1 MILLRVWILRKW
13 KISTN
18 SDIFRQQDR
27 WGQRGFGRHIV
38 LVVNVGYTSINCDIF
53 VHFIFIKNIYH
64 TSEKYM
70 SYLQRLVFSH
80 IQLLSC
86 VCNKTNALSHWID
99 QLKQVKIN
107 YMTRP
112 NKENI
117 KVQINLI
124 KWWIHLRSP
133 YTVCVKLD
141 WWLIKLMFSLHHDRE
156 MKEV

>member
-1 MILLRVWILRKW
+1 M
-13 KISTN
+13 
-18 SDIFRQQDR
+18 
-27 WGQRGFGRHIV
+27 
-38 LVVNVGYTSINCDIF
+38 LVVNVVYTSINCDIF

-117 KVQINLI
+117 KVKINLI
-124 KWWIHLRSP
+124 KCWIHLRSP

-141 WWLIKLMFSLHHDRE
+141 
-156 MKEV
+156 